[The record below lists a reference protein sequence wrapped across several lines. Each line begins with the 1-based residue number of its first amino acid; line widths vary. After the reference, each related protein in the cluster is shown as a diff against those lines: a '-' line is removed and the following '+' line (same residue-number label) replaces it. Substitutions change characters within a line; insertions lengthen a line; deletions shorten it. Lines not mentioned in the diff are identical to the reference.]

1 MEHPGKVFKIASDL
15 TGNPCASF
23 EPLDS
28 TIPLY
33 RIERT
38 DKAVA
43 LASEFALETSFAE
56 FAQLPLYLT

>member
-1 MEHPGKVFKIASDL
+1 MKHPGKVLEIAPDL

-23 EPLDS
+23 ESLDP

-38 DKAVA
+38 DKAVT
-43 LASEFALETSFAE
+43 LASKLALETSLAE